1 MKYYVNGKLHVAFI
15 QTSMNED
22 SFHKLFRG
30 SVILENH
37 KEVGVESNQLRV
49 YYRDIKM
56 WKELFLLTN
65 FRRDFKLNLVI

>member
-15 QTSMNED
+15 QTSMNEV

-56 WKELFLLTN
+56 
-65 FRRDFKLNLVI
+65 